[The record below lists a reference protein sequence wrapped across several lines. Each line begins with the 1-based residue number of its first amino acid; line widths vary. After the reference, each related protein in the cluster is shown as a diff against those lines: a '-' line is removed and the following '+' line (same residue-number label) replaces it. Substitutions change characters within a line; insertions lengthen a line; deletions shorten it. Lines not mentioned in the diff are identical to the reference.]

1 MKTSTVRPGQ
11 HLHLH
16 PSRSGMVEALRTVP
30 RMPRL
35 SGPQDLEMYS
45 SRLDEAAEYE
55 SILRDFEYV
64 RDEALG
70 AERYR

>member
-1 MKTSTVRPGQ
+1 MKTSTVRPERHV
-11 HLHLH
+11 HLR
-16 PSRSGMVEALRTVP
+16 PTRGGMVGALRTVP

-45 SRLDEAAEYE
+45 SRIDEAVEYE
-55 SILRDFEYV
+55 SILRDFEYA

-70 AERYR
+70 AERYS

>member
-1 MKTSTVRPGQ
+1 MKTSTVRPGR

-45 SRLDEAAEYE
+45 SRLDEAVEYE
-55 SILRDFEYV
+55 SILRVFESAH
-64 RDEALG
+64 DEAVS
-70 AERYR
+70 AERYN

>member
-1 MKTSTVRPGQ
+1 MGGAFRAAP
-11 HLHLH
+11 
-16 PSRSGMVEALRTVP
+16 RMP

-35 SGPQDLEMYS
+35 SGPQDLELYS

-70 AERYR
+70 AERTR

>member
-1 MKTSTVRPGQ
+1 M
-11 HLHLH
+11 H
-16 PSRSGMVEALRTVP
+16 PSRGGMGGAIRAAPRMP

-35 SGPQDLEMYS
+35 SGPQDLELYS
-45 SRLDEAAEYE
+45 SRLDEAVEYE
-55 SILRDFEYV
+55 SILREFEYV

>member
-1 MKTSTVRPGQ
+1 
-11 HLHLH
+11 
-16 PSRSGMVEALRTVP
+16 MVGALRTVP

-45 SRLDEAAEYE
+45 SRIDEAVEYE
-55 SILRDFEYV
+55 SILRDFEYA

-70 AERYR
+70 AERYS

>member
-1 MKTSTVRPGQ
+1 MKTSTVRPGRQ
-11 HLHLH
+11 VHL
-16 PSRSGMVEALRTVP
+16 RSTRGGMVGAFRTVL

>member
-1 MKTSTVRPGQ
+1 
-11 HLHLH
+11 LH
-16 PSRSGMVEALRTVP
+16 PGRSGSVKALRTAP

-35 SGPQDLEMYS
+35 SGPQDLELYS
-45 SRLDEAAEYE
+45 SRLDEAAEYL

-70 AERYR
+70 AERAG